1 MNVSS
6 KYGHAASAT
15 AQLMKPGEIQ
25 HRMRIDTRA
34 ALRSTGSALARA
46 HCAAETSR
54 LRGNHEKGQAMVEMA
69 LVLPVLLLVVTGIF
83 AFGLAFNNYVMLTEA
98 TSVGAR
104 ALAISRGQT
113 TDPCAT
119 ASAAVYAA
127 APLLVP
133 SNLSFTFVL
142 NGTTY
147 TGASCSS
154 GSSTTGAAGNL
165 VQGDNAVLTVTYP
178 CSLAVYGANVAPSCS
193 LQAQMTELVQ

>member
-1 MNVSS
+1 
-6 KYGHAASAT
+6 
-15 AQLMKPGEIQ
+15 
-25 HRMRIDTRA
+25 
-34 ALRSTGSALARA
+34 
-46 HCAAETSR
+46 
-54 LRGNHEKGQAMVEMA
+54 MVEMA
-69 LVLPVLLLVVTGIF
+69 LVLPVLLLVVTGILT
-83 AFGLAFNNYVMLTEA
+83 FGLALNNYVTLTEA

-127 APLLVP
+127 APLLVS

-165 VQGDNAVLTVTYP
+165 VQGDNAVVTVTYP
-178 CSLAVYGANVAPSCS
+178 CSLAVYGANYAPNCL

>member
-1 MNVSS
+1 MFEKSLPINERVVQA
-6 KYGHAASAT
+6 GT
-15 AQLMKPGEIQ
+15 RCQ
-25 HRMRIDTRA
+25 HHRVED
-34 ALRSTGSALARA
+34 STGRGTRDAYRYMRPAAIDKQRPLALAQRNLSFHLA
-46 HCAAETSR
+46 
-54 LRGNHEKGQAMVEMA
+54 
-69 LVLPVLLLVVTGIF
+69 LLVVTGILT
-83 AFGLAFNNYVMLTEA
+83 FGLAFNNYVMLTEA

-119 ASAAVYAA
+119 ASSAVYAA
-127 APLLVP
+127 APLLA
-133 SNLSFTFVL
+133 SSKLSFTFVL

-165 VQGDNAVLTVTYP
+165 VQGNNAVLTVNYP
-178 CSLAVYGANVAPSCS
+178 CSLGVYGANYAPNCS